1 MPSRRLLALI
11 ALVAAFACGLAAE
24 DSAHAEAGPLTITLK
39 GPAVCETDADTFYF
53 DIDTVPIAWSVS
65 GGSPP
70 YEVLI
75 NGEVFNQSSGE
86 VNVACGRRRTDYGF
100 RRVTSG
106 ITTVQAT
113 VADAAGRSASA
124 LHDLYGILS
133 VRYKDWSAPGLHS
146 GETYRVHGLLFTV
159 PSGLWLKPGSYLS
172 DDCATRDE
180 HCGDRFSLSEGGGW
194 AGYVSIY
201 RWSGEEHARV
211 LGGESGRSRV
221 YIRKGDDVKIPRW
234 YEQLNDTYDELIASI
249 GKPPNSYAKV
259 PSGGPASGRMSLTL
273 EMPAICN
280 RGSDLMIPVSW
291 SVAGG
296 RAPYEVTIEG
306 DRYLG
311 QRGVAEI
318 HCVATLDKPQDSGR
332 RRVQATAVD
341 ASGDTASARADLYV
355 IEWRGSWRSD
365 LTPGQTYNL
374 EYIGRITIPQGVEAE
389 LDISERTYCTDPWPT
404 PNSGCEGAIVI
415 TISIGGEAASI
426 TYGDRSGREYSRTVS
441 DDASPTLIAKFEQL
455 LASID
460 APPTLPDDFIDA
472 SAPLW
477 VSVAAVDHPLCS
489 PGRNV
494 SLDWIASG
502 GRWWPL
508 SGEID
513 SGSGWTYSRE
523 VPCDGEP
530 GAREVQLRISESG
543 TDPQTLVQPHTMN
556 IVATQHS
563 SGRIQFPDNA
573 QCVIGQPI
581 VLRWWAPGAAFDD
594 AQFVVTLNGAQATVR
609 PDDTFQLPCPAIA
622 GRHFITVRPAG
633 TGASP
638 RGNIWSG
645 MVYATSA
652 RPERAKP

>member
-11 ALVAAFACGLAAE
+11 ALIAALACGLAA
-24 DSAHAEAGPLTITLK
+24 AHAEDGPLTITLK

-70 YEVLI
+70 YEILI
-75 NGEVFNQSSGE
+75 NGELFNQSSGE
-86 VNVACGRRRTDYGF
+86 VDVACGRRRTDYGF

-113 VADAAGRSASA
+113 VTDAAGRSTSA
-124 LHDLYGILS
+124 LHDLYGLRVIRSQEGGPSWL
-133 VRYKDWSAPGLHS
+133 AG
-146 GETYRVHGLLFTV
+146 GETFRLHGLLLTL
-159 PSGLWLKPGSYLS
+159 PDAWSPTLGQYLS
-172 DDCATRDE
+172 ADCSVPAE
-180 HCGDRFSLSEGGGW
+180 NCGDRFQ
-194 AGYVSIY
+194 
-201 RWSGEEHARV
+201 
-211 LGGESGRSRV
+211 LGGMWINRWTGTEYSRSFHDSSRGIHLV
-221 YIRKGDDVKIPRW
+221 IRPGDDAEIPVRFQQHSED
-234 YEQLNDTYDELIASI
+234 YDQLVASI
-249 GKPPNSYAKV
+249 GEPPNGYAEV
-259 PSGGPASGRMSLTL
+259 PSGGPASGRMNLKL

-280 RGSDLMIPVSW
+280 RGSDLMIPVAW
-291 SVAGG
+291 TVTGG

-318 HCVATLDKPQDSGR
+318 HCVAALDKPQDSGR

-341 ASGDTASARADLYV
+341 ADGDTASARADLYV

-374 EYIGRITIPQGVEAE
+374 EYNGRITIPHGVEAM

-415 TISIGGEAASI
+415 TISIGGEAASV
-426 TYGDRSGREYSRTVS
+426 TYGNRSGREYSRTIS
-441 DDASPTLIAKFEQL
+441 DDASPALIAKFNQL

-460 APPTLPDDFIDA
+460 ASPTLPDDFIDA
-472 SAPLW
+472 SAPLQ
-477 VSVAAVDHPLCS
+477 VSVAVVDPPLCS
-489 PGRNV
+489 PGWNAP
-494 SLDWIASG
+494 LDWIAAG

-508 SGEID
+508 SGKVD

-523 VPCDGEP
+523 IPCDGEP

-543 TDPQTLVQPHTMN
+543 PDPQTLVQPHTIN
-556 IVATQHS
+556 IVADLGR
-563 SGRIQFPDNA
+563 SGHMRFPNGDR
-573 QCVIGQPI
+573 CVVGQS
-581 VLRWWAPGAAFDD
+581 VDLNWWVPGA
-594 AQFVVTLNGAQATVR
+594 AQFVVTLNGVQTTVA

-622 GRHFITVRPAG
+622 GWHFITVRPAS

-645 MVYATSA
+645 MVYAMNA
-652 RPERAKP
+652 RPERAQP

>member
-11 ALVAAFACGLAAE
+11 ALIAALAYGLTAE
-24 DSAHAEAGPLTITLK
+24 DSARAEDGPLTITLK
-39 GPAVCETDADTFYF
+39 GPAVCETDADSFYF

-70 YEVLI
+70 YEILI
-75 NGEVFNQSSGE
+75 NGELFTTSSGE
-86 VNVACGRRRTDYGF
+86 ANVACGRRRTDYGF

-113 VADAAGRSASA
+113 VTDAAGRSASA

-133 VRYKDWSAPGLHS
+133 VRYKEWSAPGLHS

-159 PSGLWLKPGSYLS
+159 PSGLWLTPGYYLS

-180 HCGDRFSLSEGGGW
+180 HCGDRFNLSRGGW
-194 AGYVSIY
+194 SAGYISIY

-211 LGGESGRSRV
+211 LGGVSGRSRV
-221 YIRKGDDVKIPRW
+221 YIRKGDDVEIPRW
-234 YEQLNDTYDELIASI
+234 YEQLNHTYDELIASI
-249 GKPPNSYAKV
+249 GKPPNGYAEV
-259 PSGGPASGRMSLTL
+259 PSGGPASGRMNLKL

-280 RGSDLMIPVSW
+280 RGSDLMIPVAW
-291 SVAGG
+291 SVTGG

-318 HCVATLDKPQDSGR
+318 HCVAALDKPQDSGR

-341 ASGDTASARADLYV
+341 ADGDTASARADLYV

-374 EYIGRITIPQGVEAE
+374 EYNGRITIPQGVEAE

-415 TISIGGEAASI
+415 TISIGGEAASV
-426 TYGDRSGREYSRTVS
+426 TYGNRSGREYSRTIS
-441 DDASPTLIAKFEQL
+441 DDASPALIAKFDQL

-460 APPTLPDDFIDA
+460 ASPTLPDDFIDA
-472 SAPLW
+472 SAPLQ
-477 VSVAAVDHPLCS
+477 VSVAVVDPPLCS
-489 PGRNV
+489 PGWNAP
-494 SLDWIASG
+494 LDWIAAG

-508 SGEID
+508 SGKVD

-523 VPCDGEP
+523 IPCDGEP

-543 TDPQTLVQPHTMN
+543 PAPQTLVQPHTIN
-556 IVATQHS
+556 IVADLGR
-563 SGRIQFPDNA
+563 SGHMRFPNGDR
-573 QCVIGQPI
+573 CVVGQSI
-581 VLRWWAPGAAFDD
+581 DLNWWVPGA
-594 AQFVVTLNGAQATVR
+594 AQFVVTLNGVQTTVA

-622 GRHFITVRPAG
+622 GWHFITVRPANA
-633 TGASP
+633 GASP

-645 MVYATSA
+645 MVYATNA
-652 RPERAKP
+652 RPERAQP